1 LVLLHFGRPSYHGV
15 GCAWLG
21 AGWKKLN
28 AVFARTSLAHLE
40 LNEMKKSKVQSPMLV
55 EERRQHILSLIQ
67 KHGRVLVDELSSSL
81 DLSKIT
87 IRKDLD
93 YLQAKDL
100 LVRTHGGALPAQ
112 AGASLSDPTIQEKG
126 ELHHEEKVKIAKA
139 AAAMISEE
147 QCIILDSGTTTTE
160 IARAI
165 LSFRHLTVITNALNI
180 AADLARSDFEII
192 LIGGTLRKNSLSVV
206 GPLAEDVLKEM
217 HADIVFIGVDGFD
230 LEVGL
235 TTPNV
240 LEARVNRAMVKAA
253 AKVVAVCDSSKFNRR
268 SLSLIVGTS
277 AIDHVI
283 TDSKLPEEE
292 VKAIRDAGIE
302 VTVV

>member
-1 LVLLHFGRPSYHGV
+1 M
-15 GCAWLG
+15 
-21 AGWKKLN
+21 K
-28 AVFARTSLAHLE
+28 RT
-40 LNEMKKSKVQSPMLV
+40 KSQPPMLI

-67 KHGRVLVDELSSSL
+67 KHGRVLVDELSTDL
-81 DLSKIT
+81 ALSKIT

-93 YLQAKDL
+93 YLQSKDL

-112 AGASLSDPTIQEKG
+112 AGALSDPTIQEK
-126 ELHHEEKVKIAKA
+126 EQLHHEEKVRIANA
-139 AAAMISEE
+139 AAAMVSEG

-160 IARAI
+160 IARA
-165 LSFRHLTVITNALNI
+165 LSSFRHLTIITNALNI
-180 AADLARSDFEII
+180 AADLSRSDFEII
-192 LIGGTLRKNSLSVV
+192 LTGGALRKNSLSVV

-217 HADIVFIGVDGFD
+217 HADIVFLGVDGFD
-230 LEVGL
+230 TKIGL

-240 LEARVNRAMVKAA
+240 LEARVNRAMVRASE
-253 AKVVAVCDSSKFNRR
+253 KVVAVCDSSKFNRR
-268 SLSLIVGTS
+268 SLSLIVGAS

-283 TDSKLPEEE
+283 TDSNLSDED

>member
-1 LVLLHFGRPSYHGV
+1 M
-15 GCAWLG
+15 
-21 AGWKKLN
+21 
-28 AVFARTSLAHLE
+28 E
-40 LNEMKKSKVQSPMLV
+40 KSRVQSPMLV

-67 KHGRVLVDELSSSL
+67 KHGRVLVDELSNDL
-81 DLSKIT
+81 DLSRIT

-93 YLQAKDL
+93 YLQSKDL

-112 AGASLSDPTIQEKG
+112 AGALLDPTIQEK
-126 ELHHEEKVKIAKA
+126 EILHHEEKVRIAKA
-139 AAAMISEE
+139 AAAMVSDG

-165 LSFRHLTVITNALNI
+165 LSFRYLTVITNALNI
-180 AADLARSDFEII
+180 AADLAPSDFEII
-192 LIGGTLRKNSLSVV
+192 LVGGTLRKNSLSVV

-217 HADIVFIGVDGFD
+217 HADILFIGVDGFD
-230 LEVGL
+230 LKVGL
-235 TTPNV
+235 TTPNL
-240 LEARVNRAMVKAA
+240 LEARVNRAMIEAA
-253 AKVVAVCDSSKFNRR
+253 QKVVAVCDSSKFNRK

-277 AIDHVI
+277 TIDHVI
-283 TDSKLPEEE
+283 TDSKLPLDE

>member
-1 LVLLHFGRPSYHGV
+1 MFPSREKRRSILTEH
-15 GCAWLG
+15 G
-21 AGWKKLN
+21 AGFSFN
-28 AVFARTSLAHLE
+28 SRVVE
-40 LNEMKKSKVQSPMLV
+40 LVRIGAIEMKKPKKQSPMLI

-67 KHGRVLVDELSSSL
+67 KNGRVLVDELSIGL

-93 YLQAKDL
+93 YLQSKDL
-100 LVRTHGGALPAQ
+100 IVRTHGGALPAH
-112 AGASLSDPTIQEKG
+112 AGALSDPTIQEKK

-139 AAAMISEE
+139 AAAMVSEG

-165 LSFRHLTVITNALNI
+165 LSFRNLTVITNALNI

-192 LIGGTLRKNSLSVV
+192 LVGGTLRKNSLSVV

-217 HADIVFIGVDGFD
+217 HADIVFMGVDGFD
-230 LEVGL
+230 IEIGL

-253 AKVVAVCDSSKFNRR
+253 QKVVAVCDSSKFNRR

-277 AIDHVI
+277 SIDHVI
-283 TDSKLPEEE
+283 TDSNLGADD
-292 VKAIRDAGIE
+292 VKSIRDAGIE

>member
-1 LVLLHFGRPSYHGV
+1 
-15 GCAWLG
+15 
-21 AGWKKLN
+21 
-28 AVFARTSLAHLE
+28 
-40 LNEMKKSKVQSPMLV
+40 MKRSNKQAPMLI
-55 EERRQHILSLIQ
+55 EERRQHILTLIQ
-67 KHGRVLVDELSSSL
+67 KHGRVLVDELSNDL
-81 DLSKIT
+81 NLSKIT

-93 YLQAKDL
+93 YLQSKDL
-100 LVRTHGGALPAQ
+100 LIRTHGGALPAQ
-112 AGASLSDPTIQEKG
+112 AGALSDPTIQEKG

-139 AAAMISEE
+139 AAAMVSDG

-160 IARAI
+160 IAREI
-165 LSFRHLTVITNALNI
+165 LSLRQLTIITNALNI
-180 AADLARSDFEII
+180 AADLARSDFEIVM
-192 LIGGTLRKNSLSVV
+192 IGGTLRKNSLSVV

-217 HADIVFIGVDGFD
+217 HADIVFLGVDGFD

-253 AKVVAVCDSSKFNRR
+253 QTVVAVCDSSKFNRR
-268 SLSLIVGTS
+268 SLSLIVGT
-277 AIDHVI
+277 AEIDYVI
-283 TDSKLPEEE
+283 TDGKLPADQ

>member
-1 LVLLHFGRPSYHGV
+1 VIEHRVFIHFRVPEVPSS
-15 GCAWLG
+15 G
-21 AGWKKLN
+21 AI
-28 AVFARTSLAHLE
+28 
-40 LNEMKKSKVQSPMLV
+40 EMKKTKKQSPMLI

-67 KHGRVLVDELSSSL
+67 KNGRVLVDELSSAL

-93 YLQAKDL
+93 YLQSKDL
-100 LVRTHGGALPAQ
+100 IVRTHGGALPAH
-112 AGASLSDPTIQEKG
+112 AGALSDPTIQEKK

-139 AAAMISEE
+139 AAAMVSEG

-165 LSFRHLTVITNALNI
+165 LSFRNLTVITNALNI

-192 LIGGTLRKNSLSVV
+192 MIGGTLRKNSLSVV

-217 HADIVFIGVDGFD
+217 HADIVFMGVDGFD
-230 LEVGL
+230 IEIGL

-240 LEARVNRAMVKAA
+240 LEARVNRAMAKAA
-253 AKVVAVCDSSKFNRR
+253 QKVVAVCDSSKFNHR
-268 SLSLIVGTS
+268 SLSLIVDTS
-277 AIDHVI
+277 SIDHVI
-283 TDSKLPEEE
+283 TDSKLGADDI
-292 VKAIRDAGIE
+292 KSIRDAGIE
-302 VTVV
+302 VTIV

>member
-1 LVLLHFGRPSYHGV
+1 
-15 GCAWLG
+15 LG
-21 AGWKKLN
+21 AFYQEGL
-28 AVFARTSLAHLE
+28 T
-40 LNEMKKSKVQSPMLV
+40 MKKKTQAPMLI
-55 EERRQHILSLIQ
+55 EERRQHILVLI
-67 KHGRVLVDELSSSL
+67 KKRGRVLVDELSADL

-93 YLQAKDL
+93 YLQSKDL
-100 LVRTHGGALPAQ
+100 LIRTHGGALPSQ
-112 AGASLSDPTIQEKG
+112 AGALSDPSIQEKE

-139 AAAMISEE
+139 AAALVSEG

-160 IARAI
+160 IARS
-165 LSFRHLTVITNALNI
+165 LSSFRHLTVITNAINI

-217 HADIVFIGVDGFD
+217 HADIVFLGVDGFD
-230 LEVGL
+230 LNIGL

-253 AKVVAVCDSSKFNRR
+253 EKAVAVCDSSKFNRR
-268 SLSLIVGTS
+268 SLSLIVGAD
-277 AIDHVI
+277 AIDHLI
-283 TDSKLPEEE
+283 TDSKLSLED

-302 VTVV
+302 VTIV

>member
-1 LVLLHFGRPSYHGV
+1 M
-15 GCAWLG
+15 
-21 AGWKKLN
+21 K
-28 AVFARTSLAHLE
+28 RT
-40 LNEMKKSKVQSPMLV
+40 KSQPPMLI

-67 KHGRVLVDELSSSL
+67 KHGRVLVDELSTDL
-81 DLSKIT
+81 ALSKIT

-93 YLQAKDL
+93 YLQSKDL

-112 AGASLSDPTIQEKG
+112 AGALSDPTIQEKE
-126 ELHHEEKVKIAKA
+126 ELHHEEKVRIANA
-139 AAAMISEE
+139 AAAMVSEG

-160 IARAI
+160 IARA
-165 LSFRHLTVITNALNI
+165 LSSFRHLTIITNALNI
-180 AADLARSDFEII
+180 AADLSRSDFEII
-192 LIGGTLRKNSLSVV
+192 LTGGALRKNSLSVV

-217 HADIVFIGVDGFD
+217 HADIVFLGVDGFD
-230 LEVGL
+230 TKIGL

-240 LEARVNRAMVKAA
+240 LEARVNRAMVRASE
-253 AKVVAVCDSSKFNRR
+253 KVVAVCDSSKFNRR
-268 SLSLIVGTS
+268 SLSLIVGAS

-283 TDSKLPEEE
+283 TDSNLSDED

>member
-1 LVLLHFGRPSYHGV
+1 VIEHRVFIYFRVPEVPSS
-15 GCAWLG
+15 G
-21 AGWKKLN
+21 AI
-28 AVFARTSLAHLE
+28 
-40 LNEMKKSKVQSPMLV
+40 EMKKTKKQSPMLI

-67 KHGRVLVDELSSSL
+67 KNGRVLVDELSSAL

-93 YLQAKDL
+93 YLQSKDL
-100 LVRTHGGALPAQ
+100 IVRTHGGALPAH
-112 AGASLSDPTIQEKG
+112 AGALSDPTIQEKK

-139 AAAMISEE
+139 AAAMVSEG

-165 LSFRHLTVITNALNI
+165 LSFRNLTVITNALNI

-192 LIGGTLRKNSLSVV
+192 MIGGTLRKNSLSVV

-217 HADIVFIGVDGFD
+217 HADIVFMGVDGFD
-230 LEVGL
+230 IEIGL

-240 LEARVNRAMVKAA
+240 LEARVNRAMAKAA
-253 AKVVAVCDSSKFNRR
+253 QKVVAVCDSSKFNHR
-268 SLSLIVGTS
+268 SLSLIVDTS
-277 AIDHVI
+277 SIDHVI
-283 TDSKLPEEE
+283 TDSKLGADDI
-292 VKAIRDAGIE
+292 KSIRDAGIE
-302 VTVV
+302 VTIV

>member
-1 LVLLHFGRPSYHGV
+1 LAILVLRLDPVVNPVIEHRVFIHFRVPEVSSS
-15 GCAWLG
+15 G
-21 AGWKKLN
+21 AI
-28 AVFARTSLAHLE
+28 
-40 LNEMKKSKVQSPMLV
+40 EMKKTKKQSPMLI

-67 KHGRVLVDELSSSL
+67 KNGRVLVDELSSAL

-93 YLQAKDL
+93 YLQSKDL
-100 LVRTHGGALPAQ
+100 IVRTHGGALPAH
-112 AGASLSDPTIQEKG
+112 AGALSDPTIQEKK

-139 AAAMISEE
+139 AAAMVSEG

-165 LSFRHLTVITNALNI
+165 LSFRNLTVITNALNI

-192 LIGGTLRKNSLSVV
+192 MIGGTLRKNSLSVV

-217 HADIVFIGVDGFD
+217 HADIVFMGVDGFD
-230 LEVGL
+230 IEIGL

-240 LEARVNRAMVKAA
+240 LEARVNRAMAKAA
-253 AKVVAVCDSSKFNRR
+253 QKVVAVCDSSKFNHR
-268 SLSLIVGTS
+268 SLSLIVDTS
-277 AIDHVI
+277 SIDHVI
-283 TDSKLPEEE
+283 TDSKLGADDI
-292 VKAIRDAGIE
+292 KSIRDAGIE
-302 VTVV
+302 VTIV

>member
-1 LVLLHFGRPSYHGV
+1 LAILVLRLDPVVNPVIEHRVFIYFRVPEVPSS
-15 GCAWLG
+15 G
-21 AGWKKLN
+21 AI
-28 AVFARTSLAHLE
+28 
-40 LNEMKKSKVQSPMLV
+40 EMKKTKKQSPMLI

-67 KHGRVLVDELSSSL
+67 KNGRVLVDELSSAL

-93 YLQAKDL
+93 YLQSKDL
-100 LVRTHGGALPAQ
+100 IVRTHGGALPAH
-112 AGASLSDPTIQEKG
+112 AGALSDPTIQEKK

-139 AAAMISEE
+139 AAAMVSEG

-165 LSFRHLTVITNALNI
+165 LSFRNLTVITNALNI

-192 LIGGTLRKNSLSVV
+192 MIGGTLRKNSLSVV

-217 HADIVFIGVDGFD
+217 HADIVFMGVDGFD
-230 LEVGL
+230 IEIGL

-240 LEARVNRAMVKAA
+240 LEARVNRAMAKAA
-253 AKVVAVCDSSKFNRR
+253 QKVVAVCDSSKFNHR
-268 SLSLIVGTS
+268 SLSLIVDTS
-277 AIDHVI
+277 SIDHVI
-283 TDSKLPEEE
+283 TDSKLGADDI
-292 VKAIRDAGIE
+292 KSIRDAGIE
-302 VTVV
+302 VTIV